1 MSEGLWENEIKAI
14 GNWEKWSPCYVITIS
29 LATLSPELPWKVEN
43 VPIELCDIAKEIIIQ
58 SAKGMVWF
66 LLVSYS
72 KMQEEIDKFLKGQI
86 NKKEP
91 GLDVFENSWL
101 LR

>member
-14 GNWEKWSPCYVITIS
+14 GNWEKRSPCYVITIS

-43 VPIELCDIAKEIIIQ
+43 VPIELCDITKEIIIQ

-66 LLVSYS
+66 LLASYS
-72 KMQEEIDKFLKGQI
+72 
-86 NKKEP
+86 
-91 GLDVFENSWL
+91 
-101 LR
+101 

>member
-1 MSEGLWENEIKAI
+1 MTSFEENVSRSLVDFEEAMSEGLWENEIKAI

-43 VPIELCDIAKEIIIQ
+43 VPIELCDITKEIIIQ

-66 LLVSYS
+66 LLASYS
-72 KMQEEIDKFLKGQI
+72 
-86 NKKEP
+86 
-91 GLDVFENSWL
+91 
-101 LR
+101 